1 MACVTRDGIAVRAK
15 KRGEAHSGGELRQQV
30 AVPPRFLFALVLSEL
45 QRARRPLGE
54 LEVRVALGGL
64 ELDVRQLS
72 VHYSALAAC
81 ASAAG
86 VKGERECDETHQAGS
101 SRQHSW
107 EGSEM
112 RPCIV
117 HMARAATPLM
127 ISVEIGLHERLVLG
141 HVLTRLATLDRIGTR
156 RQALARS
163 VFGSLTELQL
173 LHALL
178 LEGEEAKEDS
188 MGGTQHCT
196 TTNKKRTSRYQ
207 HCSPV
212 PSEYTSKDKTL

>member
-1 MACVTRDGIAVRAK
+1 MEGNCVSRWPCPPAFSSHWCSRNCSEPGV
-15 KRGEAHSGGELRQQV
+15 HSGNLKYGSPSADLSSTCDSSVYIIARLPLALLLRESK
-30 AVPPRFLFALVLSEL
+30 AKGNATRHIK
-45 QRARRPLGE
+45 RA
-54 LEVRVALGGL
+54 
-64 ELDVRQLS
+64 
-72 VHYSALAAC
+72 
-81 ASAAG
+81 AAG
-86 VKGERECDETHQAGS
+86 NTAGK
-101 SRQHSW
+101 
-107 EGSEM
+107 GSEM

-178 LEGEEAKEDS
+178 LEGEEAKEHS
-188 MGGTQHCT
+188 VGGTQHCT